1 MFNEYMT
8 KNKAYIIKY
17 IGISTYLELWLLLV
31 KIFILFLRG
40 WVI

>member
-17 IGISTYLELWLLLV
+17 IGLSTYLELRQVLV
-31 KIFILFLRG
+31 
-40 WVI
+40 